1 MVRLPAKQT
10 VDTVTQLNKEITEY
24 GIHKTII
31 HHYTFLLIIE
41 NHLVYLKN
49 NHPHHQHIL
58 V

>member
-24 GIHKTII
+24 GHNKTII
-31 HHYTFLLIIE
+31 HHYSFLLLIE
-41 NHLVYLKN
+41 NQLVYLKN
-49 NHPHHQHIL
+49 NHPHQHIL